1 MAASPRTVIS
11 RLVFSEGTCKNFF
24 AAAAVFEWR
33 KSACF
38 KVWCGN
44 VVDPCLVSSEYPSIT
59 PLAAAGV
66 PLRGPSLPRARVAM
80 EVSSLFSDL
89 PVVCIFFL
97 IQSLP
102 AMICPLVKV
111 FFMF

>member
-11 RLVFSEGTCKNFF
+11 RLVGSQGTFKIFF
-24 AAAAVFEWR
+24 AVAAVFEWR
-33 KSACF
+33 KSARF

-44 VVDPCLVSSEYPSIT
+44 VVDPCLVCSEYPSIT

-89 PVVCIFFL
+89 PVVCIFF
-97 IQSLP
+97 
-102 AMICPLVKV
+102 
-111 FFMF
+111 